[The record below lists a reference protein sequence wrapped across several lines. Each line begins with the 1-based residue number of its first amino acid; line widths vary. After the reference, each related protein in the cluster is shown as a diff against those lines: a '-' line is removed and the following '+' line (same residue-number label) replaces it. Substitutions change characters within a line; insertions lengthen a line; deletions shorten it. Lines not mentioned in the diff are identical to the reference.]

1 MSEQALSPWSKEDL
15 KQLEQLDAL
24 PSKKVEWNLT
34 TSELIQVYR
43 SLVWLASLKKKIE
56 DSTVEVIS
64 VRQVNPPTETPQE

>member
-1 MSEQALSPWSKEDL
+1 MSEALSPWSKEDL
-15 KQLEQLDAL
+15 KQLEQLDAIL
-24 PSKKVEWNLT
+24 SKKVEWNLT

-64 VRQVNPPTETPQE
+64 VRQVNPQTETPQE